1 MNSSTT
7 ASAVKRSGIRSTVMF
22 SLFNLSAV
30 LLPTAHTLC
39 EINSARPC
47 PSASSRRRK
56 YSTPFALVK
65 ANQSYQLKWISAQSS
80 CAQSDG
86 SLISI
91 VGHEMTSAPT
101 ASNARVISPLC
112 LTARVT
118 MTRRPVSGRCAS
130 PLSALAALAALAAS
144 AASAASAELAL
155 ISFSSSEVE
164 TERLLVVSASGAAGR
179 AVGAS
184 TSRGG
189 GASSVRIQ
197 PSGVAAS
204 SIEGPTSGADT
215 NSIGDPTSGAVTIGA
230 CSNDST
236 LALTALKSFGVPPC
250 GGATR

>member
-1 MNSSTT
+1 
-7 ASAVKRSGIRSTVMF
+7 
-22 SLFNLSAV
+22 
-30 LLPTAHTLC
+30 
-39 EINSARPC
+39 
-47 PSASSRRRK
+47 
-56 YSTPFALVK
+56 LVK
-65 ANQSYQLKWISAQSS
+65 ANQSYQLKWTSAQSS

-130 PLSALAALAALAAS
+130 PLSALTAPAAF
-144 AASAASAELAL
+144 AL
-155 ISFSSSEVE
+155 ISLSRSEVE
-164 TERLLVVSASGAAGR
+164 TERLLADLASGAAGR

-204 SIEGPTSGADT
+204 SIEGPTSGAGA
-215 NSIGDPTSGAVTIGA
+215 NSIGDPTSGADASSTVDLTSGAGASSIVDPTSCAVAIGA
-230 CSNDST
+230 CANDST
-236 LALTALKSFGVPPC
+236 PVLTELKSFGVPPS